1 MVQTIKQS
9 SFPSTPNAKNG
20 NMKAGYLKFAA
31 AIGIICSLAT
41 AVNAKCN
48 PRNKPFKSRVEL
60 KRAIDTC
67 FYGDDPATA
76 ATLVEYNRHACET
89 QIKPRYGW
97 PMNEWCTGLVDDMQL
112 LFVGKRDFN
121 EDISDWDTSRVTNLY
136 ETFSF
141 AESFTG
147 DISRWDVSKV
157 WKMFGLFNGEVLQV
171 FVCMLNKI
179 SDSF

>member
-1 MVQTIKQS
+1 
-9 SFPSTPNAKNG
+9 
-20 NMKAGYLKFAA
+20 MKIHLIA
-31 AIGIICSLAT
+31 AIYGSLAS
-41 AVNAKCN
+41 VINAECN
-48 PRNKPFKSRVEL
+48 PNNKPFQNRIEL

-76 ATLVEYNRHACET
+76 ATLVEYNPYACET
-89 QIKPRYGW
+89 RIKPRYGW
-97 PMNEWCTGLVDDMQL
+97 PMNTWCTGLVDDMQL

-141 AESFTG
+141 AERFTG

-157 WKMFGLFNGEVLQV
+157 WKMFGLFNGETVSVL
-171 FVCMLNKI
+171 FSYCLLPSIGN
-179 SDSF
+179 FF

>member
-1 MVQTIKQS
+1 
-9 SFPSTPNAKNG
+9 
-20 NMKAGYLKFAA
+20 
-31 AIGIICSLAT
+31 
-41 AVNAKCN
+41 
-48 PRNKPFKSRVEL
+48 
-60 KRAIDTC
+60 
-67 FYGDDPATA
+67 
-76 ATLVEYNRHACET
+76 
-89 QIKPRYGW
+89 
-97 PMNEWCTGLVDDMQL
+97 MQL

-121 EDISDWDTSRVTNLY
+121 EDISDWDTSRVTNMY

-157 WKMFGLFNGEVLQV
+157 WKMFGLFNGEVLRV

>member
-1 MVQTIKQS
+1 
-9 SFPSTPNAKNG
+9 
-20 NMKAGYLKFAA
+20 MKAGYLKFAA

-48 PRNKPFKSRVEL
+48 PKNKPFKSRVEL

-157 WKMFGLFNGEVLQV
+157 WKMFGLFNGEVLRV